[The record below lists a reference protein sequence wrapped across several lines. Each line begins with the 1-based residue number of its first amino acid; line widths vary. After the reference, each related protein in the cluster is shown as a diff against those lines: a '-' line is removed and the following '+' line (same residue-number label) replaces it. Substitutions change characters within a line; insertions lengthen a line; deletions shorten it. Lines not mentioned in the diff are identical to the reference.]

1 MNVSINKMVTL
12 SYILRADGYEG
23 EVIEQTSKETPLKF
37 VFGLGQM
44 LPTFES
50 NLSGLKQGDD
60 FEMTLSASDAYGEI
74 DEEAIVDLPKEIF
87 FIDGTFDEER
97 FQPGSQI
104 PMQTSTGQRMNGT
117 ILELN
122 DETLKM
128 DFNHPLAG
136 IDLHFKGNIIE
147 VREATEDELMPASCG
162 CGCGSGSD
170 GCEPGGCSSDGC
182 GSDCGC

>member
-12 SYILRADGYEG
+12 SYVLRAEGKEG
-23 EVIEQTSKETPLKF
+23 EVIEQTTIESPLKF

-44 LPTFES
+44 LPAFES

-60 FEMTLSASDAYGEI
+60 FEMTLSAFDAYGEI
-74 DEEAIVDLPKEIF
+74 DDEAIVDLPKDIF
-87 FIDGTFDEER
+87 LIDGFFDEER
-97 FQPGSQI
+97 FMPGNQV

-122 DETLKM
+122 EDSLKM

-136 IDLHFKGNIIE
+136 VNLHFEGNIIE
-147 VREATEDELMPASCG
+147 VRDATEDELMPVGCG
-162 CGCGSGSD
+162 CGCDCNSNSDDCSSGN
-170 GCEPGGCSSDGC
+170 CSSDGC
-182 GSDCGC
+182 SC